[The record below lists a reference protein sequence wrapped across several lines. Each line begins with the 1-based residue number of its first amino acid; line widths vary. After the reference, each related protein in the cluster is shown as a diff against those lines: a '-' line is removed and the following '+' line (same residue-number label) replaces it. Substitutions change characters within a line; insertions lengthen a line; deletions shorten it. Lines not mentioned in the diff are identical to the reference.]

1 MKDEHPPAVCTYS
14 CMASLCWVLFQGI
27 PCSQAVSGVMQGPAY
42 SRHRLPGETEPT
54 EQAKEI
60 LILQRRSLRADT
72 VGSDGGSSRREV
84 RESKDTHGCGAMHG
98 MFSRWER
105 GQQVSQALDRAPFLT
120 GNISFPRKIPSLKNT
135 KKFISIL
142 NPIPVSREKETHQF
156 QLGAPIVRGPDVLQT
171 FETLWCFYSPHNSFE
186 RTEALL

>member
-1 MKDEHPPAVCTYS
+1 MKDEHPSAVCTYS

-84 RESKDTHGCGAMHG
+84 RESEDTHGCGAMHG
-98 MFSRWER
+98 MFSPVGTGTAGITSAR
-105 GQQVSQALDRAPFLT
+105 QSALSCWKYFLSKK
-120 GNISFPRKIPSLKNT
+120 NPVLK
-135 KKFISIL
+135 KYQKVHL
-142 NPIPVSREKETHQF
+142 NPKF
-156 QLGAPIVRGPDVLQT
+156 
-171 FETLWCFYSPHNSFE
+171 NSCE
-186 RTEALL
+186 